1 MNYVPDRHISYRSWQ
16 YLFST
21 PLAEQKRSREVTK
34 EQTANLYVAISG
46 AT

>member
-1 MNYVPDRHISYRSWQ
+1 M
-16 YLFST
+16 YLTGIFPTGRGNICSHP